1 MRLSLLLSILLFF
14 LTTQASIQ
22 SYFNNNDSSS
32 YQDPFR
38 GVNRTGDN
46 LERVIIDEMEKA
58 EKSIYVAVQEI
69 RLPAI
74 AKKLVE
80 KQSQGIDVRVV
91 LENNYNHNVLAQPNR
106 NGSEDSDPNSHEST
120 RYRDLLLLIDMNR
133 DGKIT
138 RNEMLERDAVFILQ
152 QAKIPLID
160 DTEDGSAG
168 SGLMH
173 HKFMVI
179 DDNVTVVSSANFTP
193 SCIHG
198 DLGVAN
204 SRGNDNALMVVKS
217 KPLNRI
223 FKEEFELLWTARFGI
238 QKPFRG
244 ARTVT
249 VGGKKITVQFSP
261 STRKVDWDMTT
272 NGLIAKQI
280 RTART
285 SVQAG
290 LFVFSEQKIADAMK
304 AVSHRANIAIL
315 VEQKFAFRYFS
326 EVLDLLGIE
335 IPNPNCVIPADNAP
349 WSPAIRTAGTVK
361 NRSGDVLHH
370 KFGVVDNRKTI
381 FGSHNWSAAAN
392 NINDE
397 FLVVVDDAQTAK
409 AFSDEFSRLSHSA
422 EWGIPYRISQEVE
435 RMRDFCGL

>member
-1 MRLSLLLSILLFF
+1 MRCTLLLSIFF
-14 LTTQASIQ
+14 FSLTAQASIR
-22 SYFNNNDSSS
+22 SYFNNRDTAS

-38 GVNRTGDN
+38 GITRKGDN
-46 LERVIIDEMEKA
+46 LEQTIINEMDKA
-58 EKSIYVAVQEI
+58 KKSIFVAVQEI

-80 KQSQGIDVRVV
+80 KQAQGIDVRVV

-173 HKFMVI
+173 HKFVVI
-179 DDNVTVVSSANFTP
+179 DDHVTIISSANFTP

-198 DLGVAN
+198 DLGVAQ
-204 SRGNDNALMVVKS
+204 SRGNDNALMVVTS

-244 ARTVT
+244 ARTVS

-261 STRKVDWDMTT
+261 STRKVDWEMST

-280 RTART
+280 RSART

-304 AVSHRANIAIL
+304 NVAHRASVAVL
-315 VEQKFAFRYFS
+315 VERNFAYRYFS
-326 EVLDLLGIE
+326 EVLDLLGLE
-335 IPNPNCVIPADNAP
+335 IPNLDCVIAADNNP
-349 WSPAIRTAGTVK
+349 WSPAIQTAGTVR

-370 KFGVVDNRKTI
+370 KFGVIDKRKTI

-397 FLVVVDDAQTAK
+397 YIVVVDDAQTAQ
-409 AFSDEFSRLSHSA
+409 AFSAEFNRLSRSA
-422 EWGIPYRISQEVE
+422 VWGAPLRVTQEVE

>member
-1 MRLSLLLSILLFF
+1 MRLTLLLSILF
-14 LTTQASIQ
+14 LSLTAQASIR
-22 SYFNNNDSSS
+22 SFFNNRDASN

-38 GVNRTGDN
+38 GMNRKGDD
-46 LERVIIDEMEKA
+46 LEKA
-58 EKSIYVAVQEI
+58 ILEEMDKAKKSIYVAVQEI

-80 KQSQGIDVRVV
+80 KQAQGLDVRVV
-91 LENNYNHNVLAQPNR
+91 LENSYNHNVLAQPNR

-120 RYRDLLLLIDMNR
+120 RYRDLILLIDQNR

-138 RNEMLERDAVFILQ
+138 REEMLERDAIFILQ
-152 QAKIPLID
+152 QARIPLID

-173 HKFMVI
+173 HKFVVI
-179 DDNVTVVSSANFTP
+179 DENVTILSSANFTP

-198 DLGVAN
+198 DVGVAG

-217 KPLNRI
+217 KPLNRL
-223 FKEEFELLWTARFGI
+223 FAEEFNLLWTARFGI

-249 VGGKKITVQFSP
+249 VSGKKITVQFSP
-261 STRKVDWDMTT
+261 STRKVDWEMTT

-280 RTART
+280 RSARV

-290 LFVFSEQKIADAMK
+290 LFVFSEQGIADAMK
-304 AVSHRANIAIL
+304 EVAPKANVSVV
-315 VEQKFAFRYFS
+315 VESKFAYRYFS
-326 EVLDLLGIE
+326 EVLDLLGVT
-335 IPNPNCVIPADNAP
+335 IPNPNCVIPTDNNP
-349 WSPAIRTAGTVK
+349 WSPAIQTAGTVR
-361 NRSGDVLHH
+361 NRAGDVLHH
-370 KFGVVDNRKTI
+370 KFGVVDRKKTL

-392 NINDE
+392 DINDE
-397 FLVVVDDAQTAK
+397 FLVVVDDVVTAG
-409 AFSDEFSRLSHSA
+409 EFSTEFNRLTRSA
-422 EWGIPYRISQEVE
+422 EWGVPYRIKQEVQ
-435 RMRDFCGL
+435 RMREFCEL

>member
-1 MRLSLLLSILLFF
+1 MRFTLLLSILLFS
-14 LTTQASIQ
+14 LTSQASIR
-22 SYFNNNDSSS
+22 SYFNNNDSVS

-38 GVNRTGDN
+38 PIVRKGDN
-46 LERVIIDEMEKA
+46 LEKVIIDEMDKA
-58 EKSIYVAVQEI
+58 KKSIYVAVQEI

-80 KQSQGIDVRVV
+80 KQAQGIDVRIV
-91 LENNYNHNVLAQPNR
+91 LENNYNHNILAQPNR

-120 RYRDLLLLIDMNR
+120 RYRDLILLIDMNR

-138 RNEMLERDAVFILQ
+138 REEMLERDAVFILQ
-152 QAKIPLID
+152 QARVPLID

-173 HKFMVI
+173 HKFVVI
-179 DDNVTVVSSANFTP
+179 DDNVTIVSSANFTP

-198 DLGVAN
+198 DLGVAS
-204 SRGNDNALMVVKS
+204 SRGNDNALMVIAS
-217 KPLNRI
+217 KPLNRL

-244 ARTVT
+244 ARTVS

-261 STRKVDWDMTT
+261 STRRVDWEMTT

-280 RTART
+280 RSART

-290 LFVFSEQKIADAMK
+290 LFVFSEQNIANAMK
-304 AVSHRANIAIL
+304 DVSHRATVSVL
-315 VEQKFAFRYFS
+315 VERKFAFRYFS
-326 EVLDLLGIE
+326 EVLDLLGLE
-335 IPNPNCVIPADNAP
+335 IPNPNCVIATDNNP
-349 WSPAIRTAGTVK
+349 WRPAIQTAGTIR

-370 KFGVVDNRKTI
+370 KFGVVDKRKTI

-409 AFSDEFSRLSHSA
+409 AFSEEFNRLSRSA
-422 EWGIPYRISQEVE
+422 VWGVPYRVTQEVH
-435 RMRDFCGL
+435 RMREFCGL